1 MAQWACVV
9 AALYVVALLALIGPV
24 AWVAGGEFITPA
36 QLVKSYRDDPEAWR
50 WFSLWLGVMAVSQV
64 ALLAVPV
71 RVASRR
77 PMTRGAV
84 WPTILAGG
92 FATGLLVLGAVLSLT
107 EFLTHDA
114 DLDSATARRTLGLAG
129 LTWGFWALVFYRLSR
144 QLEPKDFVARHC
156 RWLLRGSILELL
168 IAVPTHMVVRHRNYC
183 CAGTMTAI
191 GLALGVAVMLFAYG
205 PAVYFLFVDR
215 WRRLH
220 PASSN
225 QPAPAA

>member
-36 QLVKSYRDDPEAWR
+36 QLVQSYRDDPEVWR
-50 WFSLWLGVMAVSQV
+50 WFSLWLGIMAVSQV

-77 PMTRGAV
+77 PITRGAL

-107 EFLTHDA
+107 EFLTHDSIP
-114 DLDSATARRTLGLAG
+114 DNATAWRILGLAG
-129 LTWGFWALVFYRLSR
+129 LTWAFWTLVFYRLSR
-144 QLEPKDFVARHC
+144 RLEPKDFVSRHC

-168 IAVPTHMVVRHRNYC
+168 IAVPTHVVVRNRNEC
-183 CAGTMTAI
+183 CAGTLTSI
-191 GLALGVAVMLFAYG
+191 GLALGVAVTLFAYG

-220 PASSN
+220 PARSD